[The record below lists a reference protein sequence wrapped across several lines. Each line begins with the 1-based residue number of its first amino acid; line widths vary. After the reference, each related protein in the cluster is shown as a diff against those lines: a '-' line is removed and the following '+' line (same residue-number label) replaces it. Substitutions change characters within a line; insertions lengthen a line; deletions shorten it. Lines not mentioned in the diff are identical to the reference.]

1 MKTTRTLV
9 AALVVAAGLA
19 AAGTGI
25 AAAGSDGH
33 PNRPQ
38 PARPPAHR
46 HDHHHEHGH
55 GDPDRTPRLT
65 ARQERRVRN
74 ATEKFRDLKVALA
87 AGYVKVSECTDLP
100 GTGGMGFHYL
110 NPALAGDTVVDP
122 SRPELLVY
130 QRDARGRMRLGAV
143 EYFVA
148 DADQD
153 LATDGDRPTLFR
165 TYAFD
170 GPMEGHEPG
179 MPKHYDLHVWLYRD
193 NPAGQLAAWN
203 PTVKC

>member
-1 MKTTRTLV
+1 MKNTLTLV
-9 AALVVAAGLA
+9 AGLALAAGLA

-25 AAAGSDGH
+25 AAADGGQKAA
-33 PNRPQ
+33 PVAAQ
-38 PARPPAHR
+38 
-46 HDHHHEHGH
+46 HDHGHHHGA
-55 GDPDRTPRLT
+55 RTPRLT
-65 ARQERRVRN
+65 ERQERRVRR
-74 ATEKFRDLKVALA
+74 ATEKFRDIEVALA

-110 NPALAGDTVVDP
+110 NPALASDTVVDP
-122 SRPELLVY
+122 ARPELLVY
-130 QRDARGRMRLGAV
+130 QEDARGRMRLGAV

-153 LATDGDRPTLFR
+153 LTTTGDRTSLFGK
-165 TYAFD
+165 YAFD

-179 MPKHYDLHVWLYRD
+179 MPRHYDLHVWLYRH